1 MNFMNTEKWNEICFL
16 LSEHIQKDISE
27 SQFELNII
35 QALRVL
41 GWKEFSGDIAIRN
54 SIQVGAANRITP
66 DIIVKS
72 GENQKFFVIE
82 IKQPSIPFNTKFQQ
96 QLFSYM
102 RLLKMDFGLLIGQG
116 IQVFYDGNLSK
127 QDDPILLETIRFERN
142 SEKGK
147 QFVELFSKETFSFES
162 LEAFVHQ
169 AIKKINLKFD
179 FKILTDRILSEDFLK
194 NVPNLIKQE
203 FINEYDGELIDSV
216 LDGLEIEIHNKNL
229 IHPSVQNSVNEL
241 RKDVGSQNTYI
252 PSNTGSQI
260 THTTEKRTVN
270 GKKIGQ
276 FVQDSFRELYKNGF
290 ISANEIKNLQDKSYC
305 KTVFGQTIEVLRH
318 SSKETRDNY
327 GNNRFYAREFFCGS
341 YHLNSQWNES
351 HWEQFLAWLRKIQKQ
366 KNG

>member
-1 MNFMNTEKWNEICFL
+1 MNTEKWNEICFL

-41 GWKEFSGDIAIRN
+41 GWKEFSGDIAVRN

-72 GENQKFFVIE
+72 GENQKLFVIE
-82 IKQPSIPFNTKFQQ
+82 IKQPNIPFNTKFQQ

-102 RLLKMDFGLLIGQG
+102 RLLKMDYGLLIGQG
-116 IQVFYDGNLSK
+116 IQVFYDGALSN

-142 SEKGK
+142 SEKGE
-147 QFVELFSKETFSFES
+147 QFVELFGKDTFSFES
-162 LEAFVHQ
+162 LEAFVLQ
-169 AIKKINLKFD
+169 AIKKINLKLD

-216 LDGLEIEIHNKNL
+216 LEGLEIEIHTKNQTHQPV
-229 IHPSVQNSVNEL
+229 INSVNESRNVAGL
-241 RKDVGSQNTYI
+241 QNTFRSTS
-252 PSNTGSQI
+252 PGSKI
-260 THTTEKRTVN
+260 SPITEKRTVN

-290 ISANEIKNLQDKSYC
+290 ISQNEIKNLQDKSYC
-305 KTVFGQTIEVLRH
+305 KAVFGQSIEVLRH
-318 SSKETRDNY
+318 GNIETRDKY
-327 GNNRFYAREFFCGS
+327 GNNRFYAKEYFCGN

-351 HWEQFLAWLRKIQKQ
+351 HWERFLAWMRKIQKQ
-366 KNG
+366 NNG